1 MADDPD
7 PTSPAYHEDADDP
20 SDVGIGSDVTTGHN
34 PGSPT
39 DDESSGEARDAVG
52 GHAPMDD
59 DPAPR

>member
-7 PTSPAYHEDADDP
+7 PTSPAEHEGEG
-20 SDVGIGSDVTTGHN
+20 DVGIGSDVTSGHN

-39 DDESSGEARDAVG
+39 TDESSGEARDAVG

-59 DPAPR
+59 DPKPR